1 MYAEAIC
8 DELFEEFKKA
18 PGGLLDKEMSR
29 RYRKTI
35 LEPGSSKT
43 AEEMVTEFL
52 GRPFTLDAFKAR
64 LTTKL
69 DLSAL

>member
-1 MYAEAIC
+1 MHAQAIC
-8 DELFEEFKKA
+8 DEFFEAFRAA

-29 RYRKTI
+29 RYRRTI
-35 LEPGSSKT
+35 LEPGSTKDAT
-43 AEEMVTEFL
+43 EMVTEFL

-64 LTTKL
+64 ISRKL